1 MASHQIH
8 NRRVARTS
16 HASLENRLTED
27 VAGGASTT
35 TTTSSESTAKPLRD
49 KAIVRH
55 THALGSLGL
64 KLALELRIGDL

>member
-35 TTTSSESTAKPLRD
+35 TSSESTAKPLRD

-55 THALGSLGL
+55 THTLGSLGL